1 MENATKSLPEL
12 ENWEV
17 LSTFL
22 PPQWAQ
28 QARSSGAMRRARYIS
43 DPAIV
48 LRILLLHLA
57 SGCSLAETAA
67 RAQAAGLAKI
77 SAVGVFKR
85 LRAAEPWLRWLAQ
98 QMRGA
103 AELPLEIVG
112 RRVRAVDATAISEPG
127 STGTDWRIHYAL
139 NLADLECDF
148 FALTDVHQGGES
160 FRRVPIRAGDIL
172 LGDRVYASP
181 PGVKHVVGAGGDVVV
196 RLNRQSLPLYNR
208 HGRRMELLPWLRR
221 LPAADPRE
229 GVAWVRIWQ
238 RGADA
243 GTPDCAAAECRGDA
257 LDPPAGAAASPTQ
270 PTGTLRRGPG
280 IRRVLYALDQPPGEG
295 KRLPRFCSS
304 IVCAGRSSW
313 SSNA

>member
-1 MENATKSLPEL
+1 MEDATKSLPEL

-148 FALTDVHQGGES
+148 FA
-160 FRRVPIRAGDIL
+160 
-172 LGDRVYASP
+172 
-181 PGVKHVVGAGGDVVV
+181 
-196 RLNRQSLPLYNR
+196 
-208 HGRRMELLPWLRR
+208 
-221 LPAADPRE
+221 
-229 GVAWVRIWQ
+229 
-238 RGADA
+238 
-243 GTPDCAAAECRGDA
+243 
-257 LDPPAGAAASPTQ
+257 
-270 PTGTLRRGPG
+270 
-280 IRRVLYALDQPPGEG
+280 
-295 KRLPRFCSS
+295 
-304 IVCAGRSSW
+304 
-313 SSNA
+313 